1 MLVVMQM
8 FLMAEICS
16 ALQDMIIVR
25 FNRLYGL
32 LILTVV
38 TYYLQCVYVCLV
50 IDMCSYVKEKFKQF
64 IRG

>member
-16 ALQDMIIVR
+16 ALQYMIIVR

-32 LILTVV
+32 FILTVV
-38 TYYLQCVYVCLV
+38 TWYLQCVYVCLG
-50 IDMCSYVKEKFKQF
+50 IDMCLYVME
-64 IRG
+64 